1 MAFLD
6 NSGDIILDAVL
17 TDAGRARLAAGDGSF
32 KIVKYAF
39 ADDEIDYAKY
49 DKNNSNGTPYYD
61 IEILKTPVLEAFTN
75 NTSTMKSKLVSIARN
90 NLLYM
95 PIIRINELS
104 GGGGTAMNSTV
115 TQASGSFVVSVD
127 ETTDNYFNDN
137 VTDANKAG
145 LFFNV
150 LSNGG
155 NVMKLDQGLN
165 TTEIS
170 KNQQLAPGLI
180 ETHYIV
186 ELDNRLGTL
195 ATPAGALQSYS
206 YLDDDNIASY
216 NITNTKASGFVS
228 GLNQNSIS
236 PIAGPRGSAFNFL
249 IKPSLELQTS
259 TFLFG
264 KIGTTGTSW
273 SGAAGKTF
281 SIIDTFVR
289 VVGAT
294 TGYKINVPIRLI
306 KLEN

>member
-39 ADDEIDYAKY
+39 ADDEIDYSKY
-49 DKNNSNGTPYYD
+49 DSTNDKGTPYYD
-61 IEILKTPVLEAFTN
+61 LEIMKTPVLEAFTN
-75 NTSTMKSKLVSIARN
+75 NTSTMKSKLVSISRN

-95 PIIRINELS
+95 PIMKLNELS

-115 TQASGSFVVSVD
+115 TQASGSFVFSVD

-137 VTDANKAG
+137 VTDANKTG

-155 NVMKLDQGLN
+155 DVIKVDQGLN

-170 KNQQLAPGLI
+170 KNQQLAPGLV

-186 ELDNRLGTL
+186 EFDNRLGSL
-195 ATPAGALQSYS
+195 ATPAGTIQSYS

-216 NITNTKASGFVS
+216 NITNTRASGFIA
-228 GLNQNSIS
+228 GLNQNSIT
-236 PIAGPRGSAFNFL
+236 PIAGPRGSSFNFL

-264 KIGTTGTSW
+264 KIGTTSTTW
-273 SGAAGKTF
+273 SGASAKTF

-294 TGYKINVPIRLI
+294 TGYKINIPVRFI